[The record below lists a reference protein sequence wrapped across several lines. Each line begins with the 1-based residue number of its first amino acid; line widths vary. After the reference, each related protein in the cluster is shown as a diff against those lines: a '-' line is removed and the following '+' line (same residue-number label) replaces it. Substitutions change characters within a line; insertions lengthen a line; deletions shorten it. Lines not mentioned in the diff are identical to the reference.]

1 MRRVLGGAALL
12 ALLALG
18 VPAALAEPVQQFSIQ
33 LKDLTAD
40 GRYSVVYTSNAFDTT
55 GEAPPA
61 LEEASLRLA
70 KGMTIRPGVPASPAG
85 SATPPSSPATC
96 SRTRPKGR
104 RTRRRWTPSPPA
116 RPHREDS
123 VTKTARAT
131 VATCRKAF
139 LGRGT
144 AIVDG
149 RPRYP
154 APIPAKFSLFLTKPT
169 AKGAVAGIG
178 VLSHYDKTS
187 PIAVNELR
195 YTVLQPIFTLNVF
208 NDPTPD
214 GLYGY
219 RLRLLTERTSGFRF
233 SVAEL
238 RVESKGIVGPGSSG
252 PKTFWATPPTCPAS
266 GKVPVQGR
274 LHVRGG
280 QKRASRIKV
289 PCPRFRR

>member
-1 MRRVLGGAALL
+1 MLV

-18 VPAALAEPVQQFSIQ
+18 VPTALAEPVQQFSIQ

-40 GRYSVVYTSNAFDTT
+40 GRYSVVYTSNAFDST

-70 KGMTIRPGVPASPAG
+70 KGMTIRPEFRKPDRLCDTAKLAG
-85 SATPPSSPATC
+85 YLFQNV
-96 SRTRPKGR
+96 PKGS
-104 RTRRRWTPSPPA
+104 TYAQVLDAFPSNSA
-116 RPHREDS
+116 RIEKR

-131 VATCRKAF
+131 VVTCRKAF

-144 AIVDG
+144 TVVDG

-169 AKGAVAGIG
+169 AKGALAGIG

-219 RLRLLTERTSGFRF
+219 RVRLLTERTSGFRF

-238 RVESKGIVGPGSSG
+238 RVESKGIVGPGSRGRS
-252 PKTFWATPPTCPAS
+252 TFWATPPKCPAS
-266 GKVPVQGR
+266 GEVPFKAEFKYV
-274 LHVRGG
+274 GG
-280 QKRASRIKV
+280 QANSISIKV
-289 PCPRFRR
+289 PCPKFKR

>member
-1 MRRVLGGAALL
+1 MRRVLGGAATL
-12 ALLALG
+12 AVLALG

-61 LEEASLRLA
+61 LDEASLRLA
-70 KGMTIRPGVPASPAG
+70 KGMTIRPEFRKPSRLCDTAKLAGYLFQNPAKGDDLRADARRLPRRRRRASRRG
-85 SATPPSSPATC
+85 S
-96 SRTRPKGR
+96 TRP
-104 RTRRRWTPSPPA
+104 SA
-116 RPHREDS
+116 RPSRRA
-123 VTKTARAT
+123 ARRSSGA
-131 VATCRKAF
+131 
-139 LGRGT
+139 GT

-178 VLSHYDKTS
+178 ILSHYDKTS

-219 RLRLLTERTSGFRF
+219 RLKLLTERTSGFRF

-238 RVESKGIVGPGSSG
+238 RVESKGLVGPGSKG
-252 PKTFWATPPTCPAS
+252 AKTFWATPPTCPAS
-266 GKVPVQGR
+266 GQVPFKAEFKYV
-274 LHVRGG
+274 GG
-280 QKRASRIKV
+280 TANSIAIKV
-289 PCPRFRR
+289 PCPRFKR

>member
-1 MRRVLGGAALL
+1 M

-61 LEEASLRLA
+61 LEDASLRLA
-70 KGMTIRPGVPASPAG
+70 KGMTIRPEFRKPGRLCDTAKFAGYLFQNVPKGSSYAQVLDAFPSG
-85 SATPPSSPATC
+85 SA
-96 SRTRPKGR
+96 RIEKK
-104 RTRRRWTPSPPA
+104 
-116 RPHREDS
+116 
-123 VTKTARAT
+123 VTKTARET

-144 AIVDG
+144 TIVDG

-169 AKGAVAGIG
+169 AKGAIAGIG
-178 VLSHYDKTS
+178 ILSHYDKTS

-195 YTVLQPIFTLNVF
+195 YTLLQPIFTLNVF

-219 RLRLLTERTSGFRF
+219 RVRLLTEKTSGFRF

-238 RVESKGIVGPGSSG
+238 RVESKGIVGPGAGGKS
-252 PKTFWATPPTCPAS
+252 TFWATPPRCPAS
-266 GKVPVQGR
+266 GKVPFKAEFRYV
-274 LHVRGG
+274 GG
-280 QKRASRIKV
+280 EQKSIGITV
-289 PCPRFRR
+289 PCPRFKR